1 MYGHFGNF
9 REGPGST
16 SRVINPCTP
25 PLPPPQNTVRSMK
38 IIILLTEFQNMLD
51 KINYVSIATV
61 LTCSTSTCRR
71 GYLMKSSGHA
81 SIHRPISLKTLSC
94 SGGIN
99 EVGVV
104 FAFGDDDELDL
115 SSIDQSKSPS
125 GSG

>member
-1 MYGHFGNF
+1 
-9 REGPGST
+9 
-16 SRVINPCTP
+16 
-25 PLPPPQNTVRSMK
+25 
-38 IIILLTEFQNMLD
+38 MLD
-51 KINYVSIATV
+51 KINHVSIATV

-71 GYLMKSSGHA
+71 GYLMKSSGCA

-115 SSIDQSKSPS
+115 SSIDQSKRPS